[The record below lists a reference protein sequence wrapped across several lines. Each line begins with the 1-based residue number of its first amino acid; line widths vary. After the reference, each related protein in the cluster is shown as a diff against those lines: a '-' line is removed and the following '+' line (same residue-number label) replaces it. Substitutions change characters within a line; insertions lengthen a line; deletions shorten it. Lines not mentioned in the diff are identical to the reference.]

1 MKYLIRHKKYEILSR
16 KIVNMLQKM
25 WKYSAEKY
33 INMLQKYKK
42 YFAEEYEIQCRKVLY
57 IVQKKY

>member
-1 MKYLIRHKKYEILSR
+1 
-16 KIVNMLQKM
+16 MLQKM

-42 YFAEEYEIQCRKVLY
+42 YFAEEYEI
-57 IVQKKY
+57 